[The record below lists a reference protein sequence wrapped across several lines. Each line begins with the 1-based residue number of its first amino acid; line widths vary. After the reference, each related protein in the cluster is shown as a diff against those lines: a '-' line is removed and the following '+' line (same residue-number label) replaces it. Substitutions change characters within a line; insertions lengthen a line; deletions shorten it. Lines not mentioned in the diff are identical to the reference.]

1 MRKLKTFEVRLI
13 TKGYFFGEV
22 EAASQSDAVQQT
34 YDLWCNA
41 SPHPFE
47 QDDHELL
54 SVIAEEV
61 RS

>member
-1 MRKLKTFEVRLI
+1 MSQLKPFDVELI
-13 TKGYFFGEV
+13 TKGYFTGRV
-22 EAASQSDAVQQT
+22 EAASEQDAVERCFQ
-34 YDLWCNA
+34 LWCNA

-47 QDDHELL
+47 QDDHELI